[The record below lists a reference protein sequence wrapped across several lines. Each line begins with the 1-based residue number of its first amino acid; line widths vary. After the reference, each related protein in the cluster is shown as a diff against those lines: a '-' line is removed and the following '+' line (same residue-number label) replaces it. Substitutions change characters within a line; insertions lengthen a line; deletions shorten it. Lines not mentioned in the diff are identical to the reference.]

1 MRAPKLPG
9 NHADW
14 NQSRELAPLA
24 FTPLRQH
31 WRESSTFCRA
41 DYLASSKPPV
51 GSVRKRPLEAPQR
64 RAHIGGQCSGRLGRR
79 AQLETVRAR
88 PTGNTSC

>member
-1 MRAPKLPG
+1 VAHVDHRVQSGAEKVVGSHRMRAPKLPG

-41 DYLASSKPPV
+41 DY
-51 GSVRKRPLEAPQR
+51 
-64 RAHIGGQCSGRLGRR
+64 
-79 AQLETVRAR
+79 
-88 PTGNTSC
+88 